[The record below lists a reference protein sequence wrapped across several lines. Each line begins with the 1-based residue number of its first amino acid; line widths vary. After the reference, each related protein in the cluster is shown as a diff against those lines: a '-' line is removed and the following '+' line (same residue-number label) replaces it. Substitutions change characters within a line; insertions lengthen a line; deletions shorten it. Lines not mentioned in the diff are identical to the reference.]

1 MIKRKDKIL
10 ITAID
15 LFYNEGVS
23 GVTTKNLAKLEKVTE
38 PALYRQYKNKQ
49 EILNHIVE
57 AYAQYDEKI
66 INTIRESPLSGYE
79 VIRYYVKRF
88 IEFYE
93 NYVELTTV
101 MFSMDLYYY
110 HEVTKLRMEEIVSER
125 ISFLENLITL
135 NEDTLLKNT
144 RYNSKEMASMIH
156 GTLFAQIY
164 EWRMT
169 GMNYALKERVLDYVM
184 KLLDQTNEYERIK
197 EKEKDRKEEI

>member
-10 ITAID
+10 ISAID
-15 LFYNEGVS
+15 LLYSEGVS

-49 EILNHIVE
+49 ELLNHIVE
-57 AYAQYDEKI
+57 AYAQYDERI
-66 INTIRESPLSGYE
+66 INTIKESPLSGYE
-79 VIRYYVKRF
+79 VIRYYIKRF

-110 HEVTKLRMEEIVSER
+110 HETTKVRMEEIVNKR
-125 ISFLENLITL
+125 ISFLENLIKL
-135 NEDTLLKNT
+135 NQDVLLKNT
-144 RYNSKEMASMIH
+144 GYNSREMASMIH

-169 GMNYALKERVLDYVM
+169 GMKYPLKERVLDYVM
-184 KLLDQTNEYERIK
+184 KLLGNSKEYESVIK
-197 EKEKDRKEEI
+197 KDIDRKEEV

>member
-10 ITAID
+10 ISAID
-15 LFYNEGVS
+15 LLYSEGVS

-66 INTIRESPLSGYE
+66 INTIKESPLSGYE
-79 VIRYYVKRF
+79 VIQYYIKRF

-110 HEVTKLRMEEIVSER
+110 HDTTKARMEEIVNRR
-125 ISFLENLITL
+125 IGFLENLIRL
-135 NEDTLLKNT
+135 NQEVLLKNT
-144 RYNSKEMASMIH
+144 GFNSREMASMIH

-169 GMNYALKERVLDYVM
+169 GMHYSLKERVLDYVM
-184 KLLDQTNEYERIK
+184 KLLDNSNTNKQVI
-197 EKEKDRKEEI
+197 EKVEDRKEEM

>member
-10 ITAID
+10 ISAID
-15 LFYNEGVS
+15 LLYSEGVN

-38 PALYRQYKNKQ
+38 PALYRQYNNKQ

-57 AYAQYDEKI
+57 AYAQYDERI
-66 INTIRESPLSGYE
+66 INTIKESPLSGYD
-79 VIRYYVKRF
+79 VIRYYIKRF

-110 HEVTKLRMEEIVSER
+110 HETTKTRMEEIVKKR
-125 ISFLENLITL
+125 ISFLENLIRL
-135 NEDTLLKNT
+135 NKETLLKNS
-144 RYNSKEMASMIH
+144 RFNSEEMASMIH

-169 GMNYALKERVLDYVM
+169 GMHYSLKERVLDYVM
-184 KLLDQTNEYERIK
+184 KLLGNSNENEHI
-197 EKEKDRKEEI
+197 EEKDEERKEEM

>member
-10 ITAID
+10 ISAID
-15 LFYNEGVS
+15 LLYSEGVS

-66 INTIRESPLSGYE
+66 INTILESRLSGYE
-79 VIRYYVKRF
+79 VIRYYIKRF

-110 HEVTKLRMEEIVSER
+110 HETTKARMEEIVNKR

-135 NEDTLLKNT
+135 NKDILLKNT
-144 RYNSKEMASMIH
+144 GYNSEEMASMIH

-169 GMNYALKERVLDYVM
+169 GMHYALKERALDYIM
-184 KLLDQTNEYERIK
+184 KLLKSTNDMNI
-197 EKEKDRKEEI
+197 

>member
-10 ITAID
+10 ISAID
-15 LFYNEGVS
+15 LLYSQGVS

-57 AYAQYDEKI
+57 AYSQYDEKI
-66 INTIRESPLSGYE
+66 INTIKESPLSGYE
-79 VIRYYVKRF
+79 VIQYYIKRF

-110 HEVTKLRMEEIVSER
+110 HDVTKTRMEEIVKNR
-125 ISFLENLITL
+125 IRFLEDLITL
-135 NEDTLLKNT
+135 NKEVLLNNT

-156 GTLFAQIY
+156 GTLFSQIY

-169 GMNYALKERVLDYVM
+169 GMHYSLKERTLDYVM
-184 KLLDQTNEYERIK
+184 KLINHVNV
-197 EKEKDRKEEI
+197 

>member
-10 ITAID
+10 ISAID
-15 LFYNEGVS
+15 LLYSEGVS

-66 INTIRESPLSGYE
+66 INTIKESQLSGYE
-79 VIRYYVKRF
+79 VIQYYVKRF

-110 HEVTKLRMEEIVSER
+110 HETTKARMEEIVNKR

-135 NEDTLLKNT
+135 NKDILLKNT
-144 RYNSKEMASMIH
+144 SYNSEEMASMIH

-169 GMNYALKERVLDYVM
+169 GMHYALKERALDYIM
-184 KLLDQTNEYERIK
+184 KLLKSTNDMNI
-197 EKEKDRKEEI
+197 

>member
-10 ITAID
+10 ISAID
-15 LFYNEGVS
+15 LLYSQGVS

-66 INTIRESPLSGYE
+66 INTIKESPLSGYE
-79 VIRYYVKRF
+79 VMQYYIKRF

-110 HEVTKLRMEEIVSER
+110 HAVTKTRMEEIVKNR
-125 ISFLENLITL
+125 ISFLEDIITL
-135 NEDTLLKNT
+135 NKDVLLNNT

-156 GTLFAQIY
+156 GTLFSQIY

-169 GMNYALKERVLDYVM
+169 GMHYSLKERALDYVM
-184 KLLDQTNEYERIK
+184 KLLDNTNV
-197 EKEKDRKEEI
+197 

>member
-10 ITAID
+10 ISAID
-15 LFYNEGVS
+15 LLYSEGVS

-66 INTIRESPLSGYE
+66 INTIKESPLSGYE
-79 VIRYYVKRF
+79 VIQYYIKRF

-110 HEVTKLRMEEIVSER
+110 HDATKARMEEIV
-125 ISFLENLITL
+125 
-135 NEDTLLKNT
+135 
-144 RYNSKEMASMIH
+144 
-156 GTLFAQIY
+156 
-164 EWRMT
+164 
-169 GMNYALKERVLDYVM
+169 
-184 KLLDQTNEYERIK
+184 
-197 EKEKDRKEEI
+197 